1 MYNGFHAFR
10 TGGTSTLKEKPLN
23 TSRSKNRTKREMKE
37 LNCWDRNLSF
47 TLYEYQKKNDDTLCH
62 PLLYTHTHRSLAVKC
77 PLSWTKPQALI
88 IENEGHDLNHQSHP
102 MSKKKREKRKAHPSK
117 YGRPSFSFCRNLLER
132 GKFQKEKKKHEHEH
146 EHTRWKTRV

>member
-1 MYNGFHAFR
+1 MNN
-10 TGGTSTLKEKPLN
+10 K
-23 TSRSKNRTKREMKE
+23 
-37 LNCWDRNLSF
+37 
-47 TLYEYQKKNDDTLCH
+47 KKNDDTLCH

-77 PLSWTKPQALI
+77 PLSSTKPQALI

-132 GKFQKEKKKHEHEH
+132 GKFQKEKKKHEH
-146 EHTRWKTRV
+146 TRWKTRV

>member
-47 TLYEYQKKNDDTLCH
+47 TLYEYQKKTMTR
-62 PLLYTHTHRSLAVKC
+62 YAIRYSTHTHIARSLSNARSHEQSHKH
-77 PLSWTKPQALI
+77 SSSRTRDTTLI
-88 IENEGHDLNHQSHP
+88 IKATQCQKRKEKKGRRIPPNMAGHPFLFVAICLRGES
-102 MSKKKREKRKAHPSK
+102 SKKKRKNMNMNIRDGKRECS
-117 YGRPSFSFCRNLLER
+117 
-132 GKFQKEKKKHEHEH
+132 
-146 EHTRWKTRV
+146 